1 MIIQKVNTSGIMDK
15 DMKANG
21 KMIKSIAS
29 VRKKWFIDFNI
40 FNDSLVKLNWSD
52 EDRYEDHFKIA
63 LWKEKEDSSTLQDS
77 SCSKDI
83 FQKEF

>member
-1 MIIQKVNTSGIMDK
+1 LIIQKVNTSGIMDK

-40 FNDSLVKLNWSD
+40 FDDSLGKMFWSD
-52 EDRYEDHFKIA
+52 EDRYEDHF
-63 LWKEKEDSSTLQDS
+63 QDS
-77 SCSKDI
+77 SLKG
-83 FQKEF
+83 KRR